1 MTSKTL
7 FQIYSC
13 SNDSSNDSSNDFY
26 NSSINSYKNKTLIE
40 RDNFI
45 LLNNNFKKYSE
56 KYPKDL
62 FKIYQKMEL
71 KFNFEYIMFLSS
83 EELNFFLEVNEII
96 LGSLCHK
103 YSVITELINKNMFD
117 ILTIK
122 TNKDFNLN
130 YYSEIENNLVLNNTV
145 SLEEMIKL
153 MIPEDLDKTNF
164 TYILKKLKILKE
176 PLEYVTQILRI
187 IKHHGKIYS
196 SNIKNFFRYF
206 EGISIDKLTSFV
218 DFFEKIKINTKNL
231 SDILIVFKQLNN
243 ISNYFML
250 FLLNRYKDT
259 LYILSNYYYDSYHIS
274 LLNINLEDEEINEFF
289 SIFPNEKHQDISFL
303 DKISNKHKEQL
314 IINVKL
320 YKKFNHLGE
329 NIFPF
334 FGLLYSYNKSYEEL
348 EKMLL
353 YSQLFINNND
363 HIIKVQDI
371 FKAILNLNDIKIPFP
386 FHYIRNLNNLE
397 SGNVEIKIARAL
409 LFLNHP
415 NVYHENIIRDTL
427 HILSLEPEVELV
439 EYFMNLNTN
448 SNEIYAKPLN
458 VHSGNRDIK
467 TIYALKELIKTWNPS
482 NKDIDKY
489 FKKFWKARKNLNK
502 MQKEAFFRVL
512 GVDDNLEPLERNN
525 NDFGGLLTSKVIIG
539 DIEMDSK
546 EFIARFWRFAV
557 KSDESENLKISIMMS
572 IINSLQ
578 GETEN
583 KYVVCNPGK
592 IQQLVVAVLQGRL
605 VDSEGKIIDIES
617 EDFEKIENDEK
628 ITDLNI
634 IHLHIQPFISWIF
647 GLKELIPKNISEF
660 LEGLFKYLFEI
671 KHINLALEKVI
682 YYVIM
687 ISFDKNGIVINEN
700 LSITSSF
707 EDMFQVQDYLILYG
721 DKDRENLKNNKD

>member
-1 MTSKTL
+1 MSSKTI
-7 FQIYSC
+7 FQIFSFF
-13 SNDSSNDSSNDFY
+13 DDFY

-45 LLNNNFKKYSE
+45 VLNNNFKKYSE

-71 KFNFEYIMFLSS
+71 KFNFEYIMSLSS
-83 EELNFFLEVNEII
+83 SELNFFLEVNEII
-96 LGSLCHK
+96 LGSLSHK

-117 ILTIK
+117 ISSIK
-122 TNKDFNLN
+122 TNKEFNLN

-145 SLEEMIKL
+145 SLEDMIKL
-153 MIPEDLDKTNF
+153 MFPENLDKTNF

-176 PLEYVTQILRI
+176 PKDYVTQILRI
-187 IKHHGKIYS
+187 IKNHGKICS

-206 EGISIDKLTSFV
+206 EKIKIDKFTLFV
-218 DFFEKIKINTKNL
+218 DFFENIKIITSNL
-231 SDILIVFKQLNN
+231 TYILLGFKKLNN

-250 FLLNRYKDT
+250 FLLNRYKDS
-259 LYILSNYYYDSYHIS
+259 LYIVYHYDFYY
-274 LLNINLEDEEINEFF
+274 NINLEDEEVNELF
-289 SIFPNEKHQDISFL
+289 SIFPEDKYKDINFLNNIYNE
-303 DKISNKHKEQL
+303 NKEKL
-314 IINVKL
+314 MINVKL

-334 FGLLYSYNKSYEEL
+334 FGLLYSYNKSYEEH
-348 EKMLL
+348 EKILL
-353 YSQLFINNND
+353 YSQFFIKNND
-363 HIIKVQDI
+363 DIIKVQDI

-386 FHYIRNLNNLE
+386 FHYIRGLNNLE
-397 SGNVEIKIARAL
+397 SGNIEIKIARAL
-409 LFLNHP
+409 LFLNHQ
-415 NVYHENIIRDTL
+415 NVDPENIIRDTL

-439 EYFMNLNTN
+439 EYFINVNTN
-448 SNEIYAKPLN
+448 SNEIYAKSLN
-458 VHSGNRDIK
+458 VHKGNRDIK
-467 TIYALKELIKTWNPS
+467 TIHALKELIKTWNPL

-489 FKKFWKARKNLNK
+489 FKKFWKARKNLNEK
-502 MQKEAFFRVL
+502 QKEAFFRVL
-512 GVDDNLEPLERNN
+512 GVDDNLNPLERNN

-546 EFIARFWRFAV
+546 EFIGRFWRFAV

-578 GETEN
+578 GEKDN
-583 KYVVCNPGK
+583 NYVVCNPGK

-605 VDSEGKIIDIES
+605 VDSEGKKIDIES

-634 IHLHIQPFISWIF
+634 IHLHIQPFISWVF

-660 LEGLFKYLFEI
+660 FEELFKYLFEI
-671 KHINLALEKVI
+671 KHINLAVEKVI

-707 EDMFQVQDYLILYG
+707 EDMFQVKDYLILYG
-721 DKDRENLKNNKD
+721 DEDRENLKNNKD